1 MSESAPIP
9 GCPPATDRWTMNC
22 IYCRKPS
29 IPRSK
34 PALPLRAATI
44 VSTFSRSSPCFYEAC
59 VNTPIPAPRRP
70 GPLQSGK
77 CGKSQPICV
86 SGMRSK
92 SNLPRG
98 WAGVSPA
105 PVNRLN
111 LGTFR
116 ELPASGPP
124 SVYGK
129 AVEEVPTAPWP
140 LNPAPCSVRQKLC
153 RCSSE
158 QSTHSQLTAN
168 EFQPSTHPQGD

>member
-29 IPRSK
+29 TPRSK

-44 VSTFSRSSPCFYEAC
+44 VSPFSRSSPCFYEAC
-59 VNTPIPAPRRP
+59 VNTPIPAPRRWQ
-70 GPLQSGK
+70 LGK
-77 CGKSQPICV
+77 CG
-86 SGMRSK
+86 
-92 SNLPRG
+92 NLNPFVYQECAVRAISPE
-98 WAGVSPA
+98 AGPVYRPA
-105 PVNRLN
+105 SVNRLN

-129 AVEEVPTAPWP
+129 AMEEVPTGPWP
-140 LNPAPCSVRQKLC
+140 LNPAHCSVRQKLC